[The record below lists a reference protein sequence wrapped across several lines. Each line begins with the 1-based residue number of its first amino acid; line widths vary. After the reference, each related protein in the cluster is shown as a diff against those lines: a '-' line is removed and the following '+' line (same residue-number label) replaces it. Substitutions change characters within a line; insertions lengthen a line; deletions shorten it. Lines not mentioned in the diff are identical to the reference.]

1 MPQVIGVVAAYAA
14 GAGASVTAA
23 AYVGAVVEVAAV
35 AGSLAYQQKQK
46 KKAKAAAAKMAKE
59 QKRQAALAEQKLKK
73 LSKVKTGGISED
85 TFETASGPHDITTMI
100 RRSTASRRIVY
111 GRARLGGIWIYPE
124 TTGVSNETLHLV
136 LALCEGPIEAIE
148 SVYFDDEVVTLDGD
162 GNGTG
167 KWAGAVLIKSHRGI
181 PGDPA
186 EAALTSVSSRWT
198 SAHRL
203 EGIAYLYVR
212 LTIREDLFSAIPEI
226 SAVVRGKNNIW
237 DPRTNA
243 RGYSTNPALCL
254 NDYLTTTLVGPGI
267 AQADIDA
274 GSLIDAAD
282 VCDEPVPTL
291 LGAEPRYACQG
302 ALDLSSTV
310 EDNAAQFIQSMNGDL
325 IQSGGRYIIQA
336 GRYSTP
342 TFSIGL
348 DMLAGPIEVTFLQ
361 PRRDRANMVKGTF
374 LSEANSWQRF
384 DFPSVSDA
392 EAVATDGQEVVSD
405 LSLEMVGSGAQA
417 QRLADMELRQA
428 RRGRTLQLHCN
439 LMALPA
445 IVGSNV
451 IADIPR
457 YSAGEVWR
465 VVETR
470 FSVGNDNAPTIVL
483 TLLETH
489 PDIYEWDLAK
499 ERLINVPPELAAK
512 TPQVAQ
518 PVFAPSA
525 DTSPALPAAV
535 TITTL
540 TAGAVIRWMLSGSPV
555 GNGPETAA
563 DGTAYTGPV
572 SVGAGQFLYARAFRD
587 GFLAS
592 ALTLEGYS

>member
-1 MPQVIGVVAAYAA
+1 MAETIAIIGAYFA
-14 GAGASVTAA
+14 GAGASVSAA
-23 AYVGAVVEVAAV
+23 AYVGAAIEIAAV
-35 AGSLAYQQKQK
+35 AGSLAYQAKQK
-46 KKAKAAAAKMAKE
+46 KKAKAAAAKMQKE
-59 QKRQAALAEQKLKK
+59 QKRQATLAEQKLKK
-73 LSKVKTGGISED
+73 LSRVKNGGVGAD
-85 TFETASGPHDITTMI
+85 TFETASGAQDITAMI

-111 GRARLGGIWIYPE
+111 GRARLGGIWYYVE
-124 TTGVSNETLHLV
+124 TSGASNETLHLI
-136 LALCEGPIEAIE
+136 LGLCEGPVDAIE
-148 SVYFDDEVVTLDGD
+148 KVYFDDEEVTLDAL

-167 KWAGAVLIKSHRGI
+167 KWANTVFVGRHLGT

-186 EAALTSVSSRWT
+186 DVALTAVSSRWT

-203 EGIAYLYVR
+203 EGIAYLYVQMT
-212 LTIREDLFSAIPEI
+212 LREDLFSAIPEI

-237 DPRTNA
+237 DPRTNS

-254 NDYLTTTLVGPGI
+254 NDYLTTPLVGPGI

-291 LGAEPRYACQG
+291 LGVEPRYACQG

-336 GRYSTP
+336 GRYTTP

-348 DMLAGPIEVTFLQ
+348 TMLAGPIEATFLQ

-374 LSEANSWQRF
+374 LSEANSWQKF

-392 EAVATDGQEVVSD
+392 AAVLADGQEVVSD
-405 LSLEMVGSGAQA
+405 LSLEMVGSGSQA
-417 QRLADMELRQA
+417 QRLAGMELKQA
-428 RRGRTLQLHCN
+428 RRGRTLQLTCN

-451 IADIPR
+451 IVDIPR
-457 YSAGEVWR
+457 YSEGEVWR

-470 FSVGNDNAPTIVL
+470 FSVGSDSAPTIML

-489 PDIYEWDLAK
+489 PDVYEWDLAR
-499 ERLINVPPELAAK
+499 ERIINVPAELNAK

-518 PVFAPSA
+518 PVFTPSA
-525 DTSPALPAAV
+525 DSSPALPAAV

-540 TAGAVIRWMLSGSPV
+540 TAGAVVRWMLSGSPV
-555 GNGPETAA
+555 GNGPEAA
-563 DGTAYTGPV
+563 WDGSAYAGPV
-572 SVGAGQFLYARAFRD
+572 TVGAGQFLYARAFRD
-587 GFLAS
+587 GYLAS
-592 ALTLEGYS
+592 PLALEGYA